1 MKSETQSL
9 KVRVD
14 EIADAIRWPDP
25 SFALRPWETVLGL
38 ALSDARSQPAG
49 PMQTETVAVW
59 LVPASVTG
67 SHR

>member
-1 MKSETQSL
+1 VRRISLRFDTPSEVWFELTLQ
-9 KVRVD
+9 R
-14 EIADAIRWPDP
+14 DA
-25 SFALRPWETVLGL
+25 FALTPWETVLGL
-38 ALSDARSQPAG
+38 ALSEARSQPAG